1 MEKGNTKQEI
11 LETALDL
18 FSVLGYEATSVSQ
31 IADAVGIRKASLY
44 SHFGSKQEILDA
56 LVETVMEQYNRHS
69 IFARADWDDHV
80 FTRDK
85 EDITPDAAVQMI
97 LGHVRYILHDPQISK
112 SRKMLTIE
120 QFQNPKLSAL
130 QTKQN
135 YTDVMRYFTGFIRF
149 LIRQGKLNDDDPEIM
164 AAQLCLPVSVWI
176 NLCDREPEREAEV
189 IGLIERHIRQF
200 FRVYGTKSLYAVQ

>member
-69 IFARADWDDHV
+69 VFARADWDDHV

-200 FRVYGTKSLYAVQ
+200 FRVYCNV

>member
-1 MEKGNTKQEI
+1 METVEKGNTKQEI

-69 IFARADWDDHV
+69 VFARADWDDHV

-176 NLCDREPEREAEV
+176 NLCEREPEREAEV

-200 FRVYGTKSLYAVQ
+200 FRVYCNV

>member
-1 MEKGNTKQEI
+1 METVEKGNTKQEI

-69 IFARADWDDHV
+69 VFARADWDDHV

-164 AAQLCLPVSVWI
+164 AAQLCLPISAWI

-200 FRVYGTKSLYAVQ
+200 FRVYCNV